1 MSEMIVRIAA
11 RGEGVTAD
19 GRHIAGGVPG
29 DSVAD
34 DGKLTP
40 GPNRA
45 VPPCRHFG
53 TCGGCQL
60 QHVGEAALADFVRDR
75 VVGALAGQDVPFG
88 DVRAAQ
94 ISAPATRRR
103 ASLTALVTR
112 KRAVLGFNAAGS
124 NQVTDMRECPL
135 LLPELFALIG
145 PLRTLIAAHG
155 KQRRPIRVQLQ
166 RLDQGIEVVLDGMS
180 DDGLASAMAFQDFA
194 AAHRLARLVVDS
206 GDGPATL
213 WEPEPATVEFGG
225 VAVISPPHAFMQA
238 TATGEAALVAAVTEA
253 VGDAATIADL
263 FAGMGTFALSLHKDR
278 RIYAAEAARDA
289 VLALKGAA
297 DRVQARVVTEHRD
310 LFRRPLIP
318 AEIDRFGAVILD
330 PPRAGAEGQVRH
342 LADSAVPRIA
352 YVSCNPASF
361 ARDAKILVG
370 GRLPARL
377 GATGRAIPL
386 VDPYR
391 AGRVFRANLVATS
404 VRLERSREVP
414 RPCACLKG
422 VSTSLDTNG
431 TR

>member
-1 MSEMIVRIAA
+1 MSNTETIVRIAA

-29 DSVAD
+29 DSVAE
-34 DGKLTP
+34 DGTLTP

-53 TCGGCQL
+53 VCGGCQL
-60 QHVGEAALADFVRDR
+60 QHVGEVALSDFVRER

-88 DVRAAQ
+88 EVR
-94 ISAPATRRR
+94 PALLSDPGTRRR
-103 ASLTALVTR
+103 AALTALVTG

-135 LLPELFALIG
+135 LLPELFALID
-145 PLRTLIAAHG
+145 PLRKLIGAHG
-155 KQRRPIRVQLQ
+155 KQRRPIRAQLQ
-166 RLDQGIEVVLDGMS
+166 MLDQGIEVVLDGMN
-180 DDGLASAMAFQDFA
+180 DDGLSSAMAFQDFA
-194 AAHRLARLVVDS
+194 AAHRLARLVIDS

-225 VAVISPPHAFMQA
+225 IAVVPAPHAFMQA
-238 TATGEAALVAAVTEA
+238 TATGEAALLAAVAEA

-263 FAGMGTFALSLHKDR
+263 FAGIGTFALSLHAGR
-278 RIYAAEAARDA
+278 RVYAAEAARDA

-310 LFRRPLIP
+310 LFRRPLVP
-318 AEIDRFGAVILD
+318 AELDRFGAVILD
-330 PPRAGAEGQVRH
+330 PPRAGAEEQIKH

-361 ARDAKILVG
+361 ARDAKL
-370 GRLPARL
+370 
-377 GATGRAIPL
+377 
-386 VDPYR
+386 
-391 AGRVFRANLVATS
+391 LVAGGY
-404 VRLERSREVP
+404 RLDWVQPVGQFRW
-414 RPCACLKG
+414 
-422 VSTSLDTNG
+422 STHIELAG
-431 TR
+431 CFTRA